1 MQLPLGDDHALLVRA
16 FYNLSDN
23 PSMSVILQWLRTQRD
38 ALDKVN
44 RIPGH
49 ENKVSA
55 AFALSMILE
64 VNESARTTG
73 LGRQV

>member
-1 MQLPLGDDHALLVRA
+1 MQLPRGDDHARLLRA
-16 FYNLSDN
+16 FHNLSDN
-23 PSMSVILQWLRTQRD
+23 PSMTVIIEWLTTQRD

-44 RIPGH
+44 RLPGH

-55 AFALSMILE
+55 AFALTTILE